1 AVPLWHARLS
11 LEPGAEAA
19 RGVVGRWLRAAPDSL
34 AALEA
39 DMQLSLREGNA
50 EAALARAE
58 EIVARVPGHAAAEAG
73 VVEDLRR
80 RDPAAAVAYVR
91 ELLPNARTR
100 ASRDLLTG
108 WLAML
113 EDGAGMYGEA
123 AGHWQ
128 ELAARQAPAKLP
140 LPPVSLP
147 PEQVPA
153 GAWPG

>member
-1 AVPLWHARLS
+1 AALDDMLAATPQAVPLWQARLS

-19 RGVVGRWLRAAPDSL
+19 RGVVGRLVRAAPDSPAAL
-34 AALEA
+34 AA
-39 DMQLSLREGNA
+39 DTQLSLRAANA
-50 EAALARAE
+50 AAPPARADA
-58 EIVARVPGHAAAEAG
+58 IVARVPGHAAAQSV

-80 RDPAAAVAYVR
+80 GDPAAAVAYVR

-100 ASRDLLTG
+100 ASRELLTG

-140 LPPVSLP
+140 LP
-147 PEQVPA
+147 
-153 GAWPG
+153 